1 MKFVDVP
8 DSQRINREPD
18 NRIVILADGKIMQE
32 DAMIKQIELL
42 QYKIKN
48 DEKLGQYSII
58 TALIDTT
65 QGTIEILYDEGYRG
79 DDVLNESAN
88 MLIQNLGL
96 SGLILR
102 SLISLK
108 NQLEKKLKSKN
119 YHYKLSADDHKSKC
133 ALCDDD
139 SSYYCNMN
147 DLYYCE
153 KHVVGHDENE
163 T

>member
-8 DSQRINREPD
+8 DSQRIQCKPD
-18 NRIVILADGKIMQE
+18 TRIVIFTDGKIMQE
-32 DAMIKQIELL
+32 DVEIKQIELL

-48 DEKLGQYSII
+48 DENLGQYSII
-58 TALIDTT
+58 TALVDTD

-79 DDVLNESAN
+79 DYALNESAN

-108 NQLEKKLKSKN
+108 NQLEKN
-119 YHYKLSADDHKSKC
+119 
-133 ALCDDD
+133 
-139 SSYYCNMN
+139 
-147 DLYYCE
+147 
-153 KHVVGHDENE
+153 
-163 T
+163 